1 MSMTKNKKKGLKTQ
15 QRKYR
20 SLFFVSHD
28 LRHLAISI
36 IKQLMPKKPRDRRH
50 FAYFNNS

>member
-1 MSMTKNKKKGLKTQ
+1 MSMAKNKKKVLKHNNGNTGP
-15 QRKYR
+15 
-20 SLFFVSHD
+20 FFFRHD